1 MFESRLK
8 DIKHLLAD
16 LLLSIEPSYFYV
28 SSGYIKIVEY
38 GFVDP
43 FSSFTTFAQVFSSL
57 IIILFPFF
65 YAYFSLIRDCSN
77 AYRFSIVE
85 LVLNRLSKE

>member
-38 GFVDP
+38 GFACDVSYLVERRFKTIYFLRSFLTSIGDLKAFHLE
-43 FSSFTTFAQVFSSL
+43 FSCL
-57 IIILFPFF
+57 M
-65 YAYFSLIRDCSN
+65 
-77 AYRFSIVE
+77 IV
-85 LVLNRLSKE
+85 S